1 MQCARQGHL
10 VSRFVTTGWAVL
22 ASSQPRDFARGDAR
36 LFRVHTGCQMRRG
49 ASVTCAPLRR
59 RQMACFSRACPY
71 SAAALLRHSG
81 PLLQFKKSAS
91 GCCLARACPARRGN
105 LTQLEPGLC
114 LSGPT
119 WDSGMVGITV
129 TRTRSG
135 GGLRVMAGASAAPD
149 GQPVRSQGARPV
161 TAPAA
166 PGSAECNSP

>member
-129 TRTRSG
+129 TPGRQ
-135 GGLRVMAGASAAPD
+135 GLRVMAGASAAPD

-161 TAPAA
+161 TASAA

>member
-1 MQCARQGHL
+1 M
-10 VSRFVTTGWAVL
+10 TTGWAVL

-71 SAAALLRHSG
+71 SAAALLRHSD

-119 WDSGMVGITV
+119 WDSGMVGGTV
-129 TRTRSG
+129 APAGPPSHGRRVGRPRRS
-135 GGLRVMAGASAAPD
+135 
-149 GQPVRSQGARPV
+149 ARPV
-161 TAPAA
+161 
-166 PGSAECNSP
+166 PGGKAGHGVGRARERGL